1 MKIKL
6 TSVKILQNLYND
18 FKHVALEEDVN
29 LQKLVNRSLFL
40 YVSDEKYRKK
50 IEETDDLI
58 VSSSKL

>member
-1 MKIKL
+1 MKTKL

-40 YVSDEKYRKK
+40 YVHNDEYRKK